1 MESQSTW
8 AEVDLGAISHNVKEL
23 RRITSS
29 EARLMA
35 VVKAN
40 AYGHGAL
47 EVANTALKNGADF
60 LGVARLEEG
69 VYLRESGVSAPI
81 LVLGYTQPEYSSIVI
96 EHGLVQTVYAF
107 EAADALSLAAS
118 RLKKKAVVHIKV
130 DTGMGRLGLI
140 PDNPRISILGKHL
153 HGSAQRD
160 VESIA
165 VLPNVEV
172 EGIFTHF
179 ANADSKD
186 KSYTFKQ
193 MERFFDFLD
202 KLKDSGIEIP
212 IRHAANSA
220 ALIDLP
226 ETHLDMVRTGIS
238 LYGLYPSAEVKKDR
252 VNLIPAMSFKAR
264 VVQVKRVPAG
274 FPVSYGMTY
283 QTEKPTVIATVSA
296 GYADGLNRMLSSGG
310 QMLVKGMRANIAGRV
325 CMDLTLLDVG
335 HIPDVETGDEAVI
348 FGRQEQDEITV
359 DEIAES
365 INTINY
371 EVVTSVSSRVRRYY
385 TF

>member
-1 MESQSTW
+1 MESQPTW
-8 AEVDLGAISHNVKEL
+8 AEVDLRALSNNVKEL
-23 RRITSS
+23 RRITSP

-35 VVKAN
+35 VVKAD

-47 EVANTALKNGADF
+47 EVANTALENGADF
-60 LGVARLEEG
+60 LAVARLDEAL
-69 VYLRESGVSAPI
+69 YLRKAGVGAPI
-81 LVLGYTQPEYSSIVI
+81 LVLGYTPPEHSHIVI
-96 EHGLVQTVYAF
+96 EHDLLQTVYAF
-107 EAADALSLAAS
+107 EAADALSSAAS
-118 RLKKKAVVHIKV
+118 RLKKKAVVHIKI

-153 HGSAQRD
+153 HGSALRD

-165 VLPNVEV
+165 ALPNVEV
-172 EGIFTHF
+172 QGMFTHF
-179 ANADSKD
+179 ASADSKD
-186 KSYTFKQ
+186 KSYAFQQ
-193 MERFFDFLD
+193 MERFLDFLD
-202 KLKDSGIEIP
+202 KLKVSGIEIP

-226 ETHLDMVRTGIS
+226 ETHLDMVRPGIS
-238 LYGLYPSAEVKKDR
+238 LYGFYPSAEVKKDS
-252 VNLIPAMSFKAR
+252 VNLIPAMSFKTR

-283 QTEKPTVIATVSA
+283 QTEKPTVIATVSV
-296 GYADGLNRMLSSGG
+296 GYADGLNRLLSSRGK
-310 QMLVKGMRANIAGRV
+310 MLVKGMRADIAGRV

-335 HIPDVETGDEAVI
+335 HIPDVGIGDEVVI
-348 FGRQEQDEITV
+348 FGRQGQGEITV

-371 EVVTSVSSRVRRYY
+371 EIVTSISSRVKRYY
-385 TF
+385 LP